1 MKVLGNTEW
10 RGFSSCHLTDS
21 VKAVKGT
28 QRTDPNHQKSQSHW
42 PHSSLI
48 HCQTPAGRCIASI
61 TSDLWHHYH
70 ISVPLW
76 NSRHVH
82 NFFLKLFPN

>member
-28 QRTDPNHQKSQSHW
+28 QRTDPNHQKSQSH
-42 PHSSLI
+42 
-48 HCQTPAGRCIASI
+48 
-61 TSDLWHHYH
+61 
-70 ISVPLW
+70 
-76 NSRHVH
+76 
-82 NFFLKLFPN
+82 